1 MAEPRFLPP
10 SLRSHKRYIVFEII
24 SDEPVVYNDL
34 VNTIWN
40 STLNFLGELETSNV
54 MLWSIQNL
62 YDEKSQRGI
71 IKCRHDFV
79 ENMRVIL
86 SLIQTVGET
95 KVIIKVL
102 GVTGT
107 IKSARNK
114 YLLST
119 DLRNFTEEKR

>member
-24 SDEPVVYNDL
+24 SDEAIAYNDL